1 MGDRR
6 KRHAADPVALSP
18 GVSGAGQDLGWLAE
32 EAELNAYPP
41 VRQALFGGW
50 VLRFSEGGARRGG
63 NSATPIRP
71 DCDDGDDFIAAA
83 EALYRWR
90 GSVPLFRVPT
100 IVTSAIDHRLT
111 ARGYTREGESCTIYG
126 PMRGIAAER
135 DPQVRLLPAPTP
147 RWFAAMARLQGHTPV
162 QAAVYRRIVR
172 NIAVPAAFAL
182 LAADGEPAA
191 LAYAALHRGLL
202 CYESVIAD
210 PRRRRQGLARRVI
223 AGLADWGSGL
233 GANAACLQ
241 VEASNV
247 PARAL
252 YDRFGLTVELSRY
265 HYFRAVM

>member
-1 MGDRR
+1 M
-6 KRHAADPVALSP
+6 S
-18 GVSGAGQDLGWLAE
+18 GVHRDLHWLAE

-41 VRQALFGGW
+41 VRQALLGGW

-71 DCDDGDDFIAAA
+71 DCDDGGDFIAAA
-83 EALYRWR
+83 EALYRGR

-100 IVTSAIDHRLT
+100 IVTSAIVQRLT

-126 PMRGIAAER
+126 PMRGIADEP

-147 RWFAAMARLQGHTPV
+147 RWFAAMARLQGRTPV

-191 LAYAALHRGLL
+191 LAYATLHRGLL

-210 PRRRRQGLARRVI
+210 PHRRRQGFAWRVI
-223 AGLADWGSGL
+223 ATLADWGRAA
-233 GANAACLQ
+233 GADAACLQ
-241 VEASNV
+241 VEAGNA
-247 PARAL
+247 PARVL
-252 YDRFGLTVELSRY
+252 Y
-265 HYFRAVM
+265 